1 MAESAFQLVSEIG
14 TQLGRQTRSGK
25 DSLLKSLKQAANAL
39 SEIEQ
44 PSTSEAARKLEAINN
59 LEVSTKPLRKAI
71 VHGLLQH
78 KDKEVRL
85 LVAICISE
93 IFRVMA
99 PEPPFE
105 DKYLRDIF
113 KLIVSIFAELADT
126 ASPHFSRRVKILE
139 TIARYKCCVIMLDI
153 HCNDLV
159 LETFNTFFSVV
170 RENHQRSLINHIIS
184 IMTHIINDDEEE
196 EEASQTRLVLDVIL
210 RKLVND
216 GKGAPC
222 ASYQLAV
229 SIIQNCAE
237 KLEPFI
243 CGFLTKC
250 ILDRDAVENEL
261 KEFYH
266 EIIFQV
272 FQCAPQILLAVI
284 PNLTHELLTDQV
296 DVRIKAVNLVGKLFA
311 LPKRHVAQHYRDL
324 FLEFLKRFSDKS
336 VEVRVSALQCVKAF
350 YMASPSGTESHEV
363 ITALEDRLLDFDDKV
378 RTQAVIVA
386 CDLAQSNLKFVPPKL
401 ISQTSE
407 RLRDK
412 KIIVRKKAF
421 HKLIE
426 VYRDYCNKCSEGH
439 MTISDHFE
447 QIPCKILML
456 CFDKDCK
463 EFRSQNMELV
473 LAEDLFP
480 VLLSV
485 AERTRHWIHLF
496 SLFTPLHVKALN
508 SILSQKRRLQKEM
521 QSYLALREK
530 EKETSSEEMQKRIK
544 TSFMKMAALFPDPS
558 KAEDSFHKLNQ
569 MKDNNVFNSLA
580 LLLDEL
586 KIVDAQTIR
595 DKFLKTVGDRHPHFE
610 FLSSLSS
617 KCSHN
622 IFGSEHIQCILEHLS
637 GNRYGTKLL
646 EASSAKL
653 LLAIISIFPSLLR
666 GSEAQLRMLIEEN
679 RKIND
684 KLIEVLAKAAPH
696 ISVKLSDIYPI
707 LERVCRE
714 GSRIEAKFSVAAI
727 AAFGGVSE
735 QFVFSKLCKDLV
747 VSLHAGQNIPTV
759 LQSLGCVAQYSVSA
773 FEAQDGEITSYIYEK
788 IFRVDSSDNIN
799 SYNDAFGCTS
809 SCKLKIYG
817 LKTLVKRFLPHQG
830 THARRQINELL
841 DILSNMLQKGDAF
854 DGIITCESDKAHMRL
869 AAAKSVLQLSR
880 RWDLHISPEIFRFT
894 ILVAK
899 DSSLFVRR
907 FFLDKMHK
915 LLKEHVIPSRYA
927 CAFALG
933 TSDCLKDLQDDSFK
947 YMAEFIK
954 EYSREARICQ
964 NSSAQGGTIT
974 DYPAYI
980 VVFLIYFLAHDT
992 GFPSENCPEEE
1003 IYAQFCSPLF
1013 NLLEALVNATVV
1025 DGDMDLV
1032 NDALLLLLSIF
1043 RAIKKAEDVVDARNT
1058 PRLHIIADFG
1068 FSFLKSLNHNDASSA
1083 HAPALILL
1091 PSSFFRA
1098 YSGCLNQSPF
1108 NDCFIKK
1115 VVQMFKSHLSLP
1127 ITALPKHGRK
1137 CQEDNTKLAIIK
1149 SNTLCLA
1156 PSEKVDLSTTEVET
1170 RKNMRQ
1176 DITVGHRQKQA
1187 VSSESVRLRECSIN
1201 HQHSASKKSKR
1212 VLEKEPLSSCDSVTR
1227 LSLAESHIS
1236 VQTLERDALSLK
1248 ENVRASSNV
1257 VSDPPKYSK
1266 AEAKDT
1272 SSLNESNNKSE
1283 TLIGQRI
1290 KVLSPIDRCFYSAMV
1305 DGYNSQNNTHKIT
1318 YDSGEVE
1325 VLSLESESWETISNG
1340 LLVEREVVLAEESNS
1355 FQLQH
1360 RGLKGTIGSSGGV
1373 ATTQQQ
1379 KVLPSEEC
1387 GNLSNRTDL
1396 LPDALSYHS
1405 RVHRL
1410 TQTKNLDKG
1419 KEGKESF

>member
-1 MAESAFQLVSEIG
+1 MTESAFQLVSEIG

-44 PSTSEAARKLEAINN
+44 PSTSEAARKLEAIKN
-59 LEVSTKPLRKAI
+59 LKVSTKPLRKAI

-99 PEPPFE
+99 PEPPFV

-139 TIARYKCCVIMLDI
+139 TIARCNCCVIMLDI
-153 HCNDLV
+153 DSNELV

-184 IMTHIINDDEEE
+184 IMTRIINEED
-196 EEASQTRLVLDVIL
+196 SQTLLDVIL
-210 RKLVND
+210 RNLVKD
-216 GKGAPC
+216 GKGASC

-243 CGFLTKC
+243 CGFLTNC

-266 EIIFQV
+266 EIIFQI
-272 FQCAPQILLAVI
+272 FQCAPQMLLAVI

-350 YMASPSGTESHEV
+350 YMANPSGAESHEV

-386 CDLAQSNLKFVPPKL
+386 CDLAQSNLKLVPPKL

-485 AERTRHWIHLF
+485 VERTRHWIHLF

-735 QFVFSKLCKDLV
+735 QFVFSKLCEDLV

-830 THARRQINELL
+830 THARWQINELL

-907 FFLDKMHK
+907 LFLDKMHK
-915 LLKEHVIPSRYA
+915 LLKEHVISSRYA

-954 EYSREARICQ
+954 EYSREARIRQ
-964 NSSAQGGTIT
+964 TSSAQGGTIT

-1003 IYAQFCSPLF
+1003 IYAQFC
-1013 NLLEALVNATVV
+1013 
-1025 DGDMDLV
+1025 
-1032 NDALLLLLSIF
+1032 SIF

-1098 YSGCLNQSPF
+1098 YSGCLNQFPF

-1115 VVQMFKSHLSLP
+1115 VVQMFKSHISLP
-1127 ITALPKHGRK
+1127 ITALPKRGPK
-1137 CQEDNTKLAIIK
+1137 CQEDNTKLVIIE
-1149 SNTLCLA
+1149 SNTLYLA

-1236 VQTLERDALSLK
+1236 VQTLERGALSLK

-1272 SSLNESNNKSE
+1272 CSLNESNNKSE

-1325 VLSLESESWETISNG
+1325 VLSLESESWETISND
-1340 LLVEREVVLAEESNS
+1340 LLVEREAVLAEESNT

-1360 RGLKGTIGSSGGV
+1360 RGLKGTIGTSGGV
-1373 ATTQQQ
+1373 AATQQQ

-1387 GNLSNRTDL
+1387 GKLSNRTDL
-1396 LPDALSYHS
+1396 LPAKVKRGMKASKDTSASEVINLHEDAVAK
-1405 RVHRL
+1405 RTRR
-1410 TQTKNLDKG
+1410 KKI
-1419 KEGKESF
+1419 

>member
-25 DSLLKSLKQAANAL
+25 DSLLKSLKQAANVL

-44 PSTSEAARKLEAINN
+44 PSTSEAARKLEAIKN
-59 LEVSTKPLRKAI
+59 LEVSTEPLREAI

-126 ASPHFSRRVKILE
+126 SSPHFSRRVKILE
-139 TIARYKCCVIMLDI
+139 TIARCKCWVIMLDI
-153 HCNDLV
+153 NCNDLV
-159 LETFNTFFSVV
+159 LEMFNTFFSVV
-170 RENHQRSLINHIIS
+170 RENHQRSLINHIIY
-184 IMTHIINDDEEE
+184 IMTHIIN
-196 EEASQTRLVLDVIL
+196 EEASQTLLDVIL
-210 RKLVND
+210 QKLVKD
-216 GKGAPC
+216 GKVAPC

-243 CGFLTKC
+243 CGFLTNC
-250 ILDRDAVENEL
+250 ILNRDAVENEL

-266 EIIFQV
+266 EIIFQI
-272 FQCAPQILLAVI
+272 FQCAPQMLLTVI

-311 LPKRHVAQHYRDL
+311 LPKQHVAQHYRDL

-336 VEVRVSALQCVKAF
+336 VEVRLSALQCVKAF
-350 YMASPSGTESHEV
+350 YMANPSGTESHEV
-363 ITALEDRLLDFDDKV
+363 ISALEDRLLDFDDKV

-480 VLLSV
+480 ILLSV

-637 GNRYGTKLL
+637 GDRYGTKLL

-666 GSEAQLRMLIEEN
+666 GSEVQLRMLIEEN

-727 AAFGGVSE
+727 AAFGGASE
-735 QFVFSKLCKDLV
+735 QFVFSKLC
-747 VSLHAGQNIPTV
+747 
-759 LQSLGCVAQYSVSA
+759 
-773 FEAQDGEITSYIYEK
+773 
-788 IFRVDSSDNIN
+788 
-799 SYNDAFGCTS
+799 
-809 SCKLKIYG
+809 KIYG
-817 LKTLVKRFLPHQG
+817 LKTLVKRFLPHRG
-830 THARRQINELL
+830 THARRQINDLL

-880 RWDLHISPEIFRFT
+880 RWDLHISPEIFRLT

-907 FFLDKMHK
+907 LFLGKMHK
-915 LLKEHVIPSRYA
+915 LLKEHVIPIRYA

-954 EYSREARICQ
+954 EYSREARIRQ
-964 NSSAQGGTIT
+964 TSSAQGGTIT

-1025 DGDMDLV
+1025 DGDMHLV

-1058 PRLHIIADFG
+1058 PRLHIIADIG

-1098 YSGCLNQSPF
+1098 CSGCLNQSPF

-1115 VVQMFKSHLSLP
+1115 VVQMFKSRISLP
-1127 ITALPKHGRK
+1127 IAALPKRGRK
-1137 CQEDNTKLAIIK
+1137 LQEDNTKLAIIE
-1149 SNTLCLA
+1149 SNTLYLA
-1156 PSEKVDLSTTEVET
+1156 PCEKVDLSTTEVET

-1187 VSSESVRLRECSIN
+1187 VSSDSVRL
-1201 HQHSASKKSKR
+1201 
-1212 VLEKEPLSSCDSVTR
+1212 L
-1227 LSLAESHIS
+1227 
-1236 VQTLERDALSLK
+1236 QTLERDALSLK

-1266 AEAKDT
+1266 AEDKDT
-1272 SSLNESNNKSE
+1272 CSLNESNNKSE
-1283 TLIGQRI
+1283 ALIGQRI
-1290 KVLSPIDRCFYSAMV
+1290 KVLSPIDRCFYSATV

-1340 LLVEREVVLAEESNS
+1340 LLVERELVLAEESNS

-1360 RGLKGTIGSSGGV
+1360 RGLKGTIGNSGGV
-1373 ATTQQQ
+1373 AAAQQQ

-1387 GNLSNRTDL
+1387 GKLSNRTDL
-1396 LPDALSYHS
+1396 LPAKVKRGRKASKDTLASEVINLHEDAVAK
-1405 RVHRL
+1405 RTRR
-1410 TQTKNLDKG
+1410 KKI
-1419 KEGKESF
+1419 

>member
-735 QFVFSKLCKDLV
+735 QFVFSKLCK
-747 VSLHAGQNIPTV
+747 
-759 LQSLGCVAQYSVSA
+759 
-773 FEAQDGEITSYIYEK
+773 
-788 IFRVDSSDNIN
+788 
-799 SYNDAFGCTS
+799 
-809 SCKLKIYG
+809 IYG

-1396 LPDALSYHS
+1396 LPAKVKRGRKASKDTSASEVINLHEDAVAK
-1405 RVHRL
+1405 RTRR
-1410 TQTKNLDKG
+1410 KKI
-1419 KEGKESF
+1419 

>member
-25 DSLLKSLKQAANAL
+25 DSLLKLLKQAANAL

-44 PSTSEAARKLEAINN
+44 PSTSEAARKLEAIKN

-139 TIARYKCCVIMLDI
+139 TIARCKCCVIMLDI
-153 HCNDLV
+153 DCNDLV

-184 IMTHIINDDEEE
+184 IMTHIIN
-196 EEASQTRLVLDVIL
+196 EEASQTLLDVIL
-210 RKLVND
+210 RKLVKD

-243 CGFLTKC
+243 CGFLTNC

-266 EIIFQV
+266 EIIFQI
-272 FQCAPQILLAVI
+272 FQCAPQMLLAVI

-350 YMASPSGTESHEV
+350 YMASPFGTESHEV

-386 CDLAQSNLKFVPPKL
+386 CDLARSNLKFVPPKL

-412 KIIVRKKAF
+412 K
-421 HKLIE
+421 
-426 VYRDYCNKCSEGH
+426 
-439 MTISDHFE
+439 
-447 QIPCKILML
+447 IPCKILML

-508 SILSQKRRLQKEM
+508 SVLSQKRRLQKEM

-586 KIVDAQTIR
+586 KIADAQTIR

-637 GNRYGTKLL
+637 DNRYGTKLL

-735 QFVFSKLCKDLV
+735 QFIFSKLCKDLV

-799 SYNDAFGCTS
+799 SYNDASGCTS

-817 LKTLVKRFLPHQG
+817 LKTLVKRFLPHRG
-830 THARRQINELL
+830 THARRQIDELL

-854 DGIITCESDKAHMRL
+854 DGIITCENDKAHMRL

-907 FFLDKMHK
+907 LFLDKMHK

-933 TSDCLKDLQDDSFK
+933 TSDCPKDLQDDSFK

-954 EYSREARICQ
+954 EYSREARIRQ
-964 NSSAQGGTIT
+964 SSSVQGGAIT

-1115 VVQMFKSHLSLP
+1115 VVQMFKSRLSLP
-1127 ITALPKHGRK
+1127 ITALPKRGRK
-1137 CQEDNTKLAIIK
+1137 CQEDNTKLAIIE
-1149 SNTLCLA
+1149 SNTLYLA
-1156 PSEKVDLSTTEVET
+1156 SSEKVDLSTTEVET

-1176 DITVGHRQKQA
+1176 DITVGHRQKQG

-1272 SSLNESNNKSE
+1272 CSLNESNNKSE

-1290 KVLSPIDRCFYSAMV
+1290 KVLSPIDRCFYSAVV

-1325 VLSLESESWETISNG
+1325 VLSLESESWETISNS
-1340 LLVEREVVLAEESNS
+1340 LLVEREVVLAESNS

-1360 RGLKGTIGSSGGV
+1360 RGLKGTIGTSGG
-1373 ATTQQQ
+1373 AAATQQQ

-1387 GNLSNRTDL
+1387 GKLSNRTDL
-1396 LPDALSYHS
+1396 LPAKVKRGRKASKDTSASEVINLHEDAVAK
-1405 RVHRL
+1405 RTRR
-1410 TQTKNLDKG
+1410 KKI
-1419 KEGKESF
+1419 

>member
-25 DSLLKSLKQAANAL
+25 DSLLKLLKQAANAL

-44 PSTSEAARKLEAINN
+44 PSTSEAARKLEAIKN

-139 TIARYKCCVIMLDI
+139 TIARCKCCVIMLDI
-153 HCNDLV
+153 DCNDLV

-184 IMTHIINDDEEE
+184 IMTHIIN
-196 EEASQTRLVLDVIL
+196 EEASQTLLDVIL
-210 RKLVND
+210 RKLVKD

-243 CGFLTKC
+243 CGFLTNC

-266 EIIFQV
+266 EIIFQI
-272 FQCAPQILLAVI
+272 FQCAPQMLLAVI

-350 YMASPSGTESHEV
+350 YMASPFGTESHEV

-386 CDLAQSNLKFVPPKL
+386 CDLARSNLKFVPPKL

-412 KIIVRKKAF
+412 K
-421 HKLIE
+421 
-426 VYRDYCNKCSEGH
+426 
-439 MTISDHFE
+439 
-447 QIPCKILML
+447 IPCKILML

-508 SILSQKRRLQKEM
+508 SVLSQKRRLQKEM

-586 KIVDAQTIR
+586 KIADAQTIR

-637 GNRYGTKLL
+637 DNRYGTKLL

-735 QFVFSKLCKDLV
+735 QFIFSKLCKDLV

-799 SYNDAFGCTS
+799 SYNDASGCTS

-817 LKTLVKRFLPHQG
+817 LKTLVKRFLPHRG
-830 THARRQINELL
+830 THARRQIDELL

-854 DGIITCESDKAHMRL
+854 DGIITCENDKAHMRL

-907 FFLDKMHK
+907 LFLDKMHK

-933 TSDCLKDLQDDSFK
+933 TSDCPKDLQDDSFK

-954 EYSREARICQ
+954 EYSREARIRQ
-964 NSSAQGGTIT
+964 SSSVQGGAIT

-1115 VVQMFKSHLSLP
+1115 VVQMFKSRLSLP
-1127 ITALPKHGRK
+1127 ITALPKRGRK
-1137 CQEDNTKLAIIK
+1137 CQEDNTKLAIIE
-1149 SNTLCLA
+1149 SNTLYLA
-1156 PSEKVDLSTTEVET
+1156 SSEKVDLSTTEVET

-1176 DITVGHRQKQA
+1176 DITVGHRQKQG

-1272 SSLNESNNKSE
+1272 CSLNESNNKSE

-1290 KVLSPIDRCFYSAMV
+1290 KVLSPIDRCFYSAVV

-1325 VLSLESESWETISNG
+1325 VLSLESESWETISNS
-1340 LLVEREVVLAEESNS
+1340 LLVERWS
-1355 FQLQH
+1355 
-1360 RGLKGTIGSSGGV
+1360 KG
-1373 ATTQQQ
+1373 
-1379 KVLPSEEC
+1379 
-1387 GNLSNRTDL
+1387 N
-1396 LPDALSYHS
+1396 YWY
-1405 RVHRL
+1405 
-1410 TQTKNLDKG
+1410 
-1419 KEGKESF
+1419 

>member
-25 DSLLKSLKQAANAL
+25 DSLLKSLKQAANVL

-44 PSTSEAARKLEAINN
+44 PSTSEAARKLEAIKN
-59 LEVSTKPLRKAI
+59 LEVSTEPLREAI

-126 ASPHFSRRVKILE
+126 SSPHFSRRVKILE
-139 TIARYKCCVIMLDI
+139 TIARCKCWVIMLDI
-153 HCNDLV
+153 NCNDLV
-159 LETFNTFFSVV
+159 LEMFNTFFSVV
-170 RENHQRSLINHIIS
+170 RENHQRSLINHIIY
-184 IMTHIINDDEEE
+184 IMTHIIN
-196 EEASQTRLVLDVIL
+196 EEASQTLLDVIL
-210 RKLVND
+210 QKLVKD
-216 GKGAPC
+216 GKVAPC

-243 CGFLTKC
+243 CGFLTNC
-250 ILDRDAVENEL
+250 ILNRDAVENEL

-266 EIIFQV
+266 EIIFQI
-272 FQCAPQILLAVI
+272 FQCAPQMLLTVI

-311 LPKRHVAQHYRDL
+311 LPKQHVAQHYRDL

-336 VEVRVSALQCVKAF
+336 VEVRLSALQCVKAF

-363 ITALEDRLLDFDDKV
+363 ISALEDRLLDFDDKV

-480 VLLSV
+480 ILLSV

-637 GNRYGTKLL
+637 GDRYGTKLL

-666 GSEAQLRMLIEEN
+666 GSEVQLRMLIEEN

-707 LERVCRE
+707 LERVCCE

-727 AAFGGVSE
+727 AAFGGASE

-747 VSLHAGQNIPTV
+747 VSLHAGWNIPTV

-788 IFRVDSSDNIN
+788 IFRVDASDNIN
-799 SYNDAFGCTS
+799 SYNDAFSCTS

-817 LKTLVKRFLPHQG
+817 LKTLVKRFLPHRG
-830 THARRQINELL
+830 THARRQINDLL

-880 RWDLHISPEIFRFT
+880 RWDLHISPEIFRLT

-907 FFLDKMHK
+907 LFLGKMHK
-915 LLKEHVIPSRYA
+915 LLKEHVIPIRYA

-954 EYSREARICQ
+954 EYSREARIRQ
-964 NSSAQGGTIT
+964 TSSAQGGTIT

-1043 RAIKKAEDVVDARNT
+1043 RAIKKAEDVVDVRNT
-1058 PRLHIIADFG
+1058 PRLHIIADIG

-1083 HAPALILL
+1083 HAPVLILL

-1098 YSGCLNQSPF
+1098 CSRCLNQSPF

-1115 VVQMFKSHLSLP
+1115 VVQMFKSRISLP
-1127 ITALPKHGRK
+1127 IAALPKRGRK
-1137 CQEDNTKLAIIK
+1137 FQEDNTKLAIIE
-1149 SNTLCLA
+1149 SNTLYLA

-1170 RKNMRQ
+1170 RKNMSQ

-1187 VSSESVRLRECSIN
+1187 VSSDSVRL
-1201 HQHSASKKSKR
+1201 
-1212 VLEKEPLSSCDSVTR
+1212 L
-1227 LSLAESHIS
+1227 
-1236 VQTLERDALSLK
+1236 QTLERDALSLK

-1266 AEAKDT
+1266 AEDKDT
-1272 SSLNESNNKSE
+1272 CSLNESNNKSE
-1283 TLIGQRI
+1283 ALIGQRI
-1290 KVLSPIDRCFYSAMV
+1290 KVLSPIDRCFYSATV

-1340 LLVEREVVLAEESNS
+1340 LLVERELVLAEESNS

-1360 RGLKGTIGSSGGV
+1360 RGLKGTIGNSGGV
-1373 ATTQQQ
+1373 AAAQQQ

-1387 GNLSNRTDL
+1387 GKLSNRTDL
-1396 LPDALSYHS
+1396 LPAKVKRGRKASKDTLASEVINLHEDAVAK
-1405 RVHRL
+1405 RTRR
-1410 TQTKNLDKG
+1410 KKI
-1419 KEGKESF
+1419 

>member
-25 DSLLKSLKQAANAL
+25 DSLLKLLKQAANAL

-44 PSTSEAARKLEAINN
+44 PSTSEAARKLEAIKN

-139 TIARYKCCVIMLDI
+139 TIARCKCCVIMLDI
-153 HCNDLV
+153 DCNDLV

-184 IMTHIINDDEEE
+184 IMTHIIN
-196 EEASQTRLVLDVIL
+196 EEASQTLLDVIL
-210 RKLVND
+210 RKLVKD

-243 CGFLTKC
+243 CGFLTNC

-266 EIIFQV
+266 EIIFQI
-272 FQCAPQILLAVI
+272 FQCAPQMLLAVI

-350 YMASPSGTESHEV
+350 YMASPFGTESHEV

-386 CDLAQSNLKFVPPKL
+386 CDLARSNLKFVPPKL

-508 SILSQKRRLQKEM
+508 SVLSQKRRLQKEM

-586 KIVDAQTIR
+586 KIADAQTIR

-637 GNRYGTKLL
+637 DNRYGTKLL

-735 QFVFSKLCKDLV
+735 QFIFSKLC
-747 VSLHAGQNIPTV
+747 
-759 LQSLGCVAQYSVSA
+759 
-773 FEAQDGEITSYIYEK
+773 
-788 IFRVDSSDNIN
+788 
-799 SYNDAFGCTS
+799 
-809 SCKLKIYG
+809 KIYG
-817 LKTLVKRFLPHQG
+817 LKTLVKRFLPHRG
-830 THARRQINELL
+830 THARRQIDELL

-854 DGIITCESDKAHMRL
+854 DGIITCENDKAHMRL

-907 FFLDKMHK
+907 LFLDKMHK

-933 TSDCLKDLQDDSFK
+933 TSDCPKDLQDDSFK

-954 EYSREARICQ
+954 EYSREARIRQ
-964 NSSAQGGTIT
+964 SSSVQGGAIT

-1115 VVQMFKSHLSLP
+1115 VVQMFKSRLSLP
-1127 ITALPKHGRK
+1127 ITALPKRGRK
-1137 CQEDNTKLAIIK
+1137 CQEDNTKLAIIE
-1149 SNTLCLA
+1149 SNTLYLA
-1156 PSEKVDLSTTEVET
+1156 SSEKVDLSTTEVET

-1176 DITVGHRQKQA
+1176 DITVGHRQKQG

-1272 SSLNESNNKSE
+1272 CSLNESNNKSE

-1290 KVLSPIDRCFYSAMV
+1290 KVLSPIDRCFYSAVV

-1325 VLSLESESWETISNG
+1325 VLSLESESWETISNS
-1340 LLVEREVVLAEESNS
+1340 LLVERWS
-1355 FQLQH
+1355 
-1360 RGLKGTIGSSGGV
+1360 KG
-1373 ATTQQQ
+1373 
-1379 KVLPSEEC
+1379 
-1387 GNLSNRTDL
+1387 N
-1396 LPDALSYHS
+1396 YWY
-1405 RVHRL
+1405 
-1410 TQTKNLDKG
+1410 
-1419 KEGKESF
+1419 

>member
-14 TQLGRQTRSGK
+14 TQLGRKTRSGK
-25 DSLLKSLKQAANAL
+25 DSLLKSLKQAANVL

-44 PSTSEAARKLEAINN
+44 PSTSEAARKLEAIKN
-59 LEVSTKPLRKAI
+59 LEVSTEPLREAI

-126 ASPHFSRRVKILE
+126 SSPHFSRRVKILE
-139 TIARYKCCVIMLDI
+139 TIARCKCWVIMLDI
-153 HCNDLV
+153 NCNDLV
-159 LETFNTFFSVV
+159 LEMFNTFFSVV
-170 RENHQRSLINHIIS
+170 RENHQRSLINHIIY
-184 IMTHIINDDEEE
+184 IMTHIIN
-196 EEASQTRLVLDVIL
+196 EEASQTLLDVIL
-210 RKLVND
+210 RKLVKD

-243 CGFLTKC
+243 CGFLTNC
-250 ILDRDAVENEL
+250 ILNRDAVENEL

-266 EIIFQV
+266 EIIFQI
-272 FQCAPQILLAVI
+272 FQCAPQMLLTVI

-311 LPKRHVAQHYRDL
+311 LPKQHVAQHYRDL

-336 VEVRVSALQCVKAF
+336 VEVRLSALQCVKAF

-363 ITALEDRLLDFDDKV
+363 ISALEDRLLDFDDKV

-401 ISQTSE
+401 ISQTAE

-421 HKLIE
+421 YKLIE

-480 VLLSV
+480 ILLSV

-544 TSFMKMAALFPDPS
+544 TSFMKMAALFPDPL

-637 GNRYGTKLL
+637 GDRYGTKLL

-666 GSEAQLRMLIEEN
+666 GSEVQLRMLIEEN

-727 AAFGGVSE
+727 AAFGGASE

-747 VSLHAGQNIPTV
+747 VSLHAGWNIPTV

-788 IFRVDSSDNIN
+788 IFRVDASDNIN

-817 LKTLVKRFLPHQG
+817 LKTLVKRFLPHRG
-830 THARRQINELL
+830 THARRQINDLL

-880 RWDLHISPEIFRFT
+880 RWDLHISPEIFRLT

-907 FFLDKMHK
+907 LFLGKMHK
-915 LLKEHVIPSRYA
+915 LLKEHVIPIRYA

-954 EYSREARICQ
+954 EYSREARIRQ
-964 NSSAQGGTIT
+964 TSSAQGGTIT

-1013 NLLEALVNATVV
+1013 NLLEALVDATVV

-1058 PRLHIIADFG
+1058 PRLHIIADIG

-1115 VVQMFKSHLSLP
+1115 VVQMFKSRISLP
-1127 ITALPKHGRK
+1127 IAALPKRGRK
-1137 CQEDNTKLAIIK
+1137 FQEDNTKLAIIE
-1149 SNTLCLA
+1149 SNALYLA

-1187 VSSESVRLRECSIN
+1187 VSSDSVRLRECSIN
-1201 HQHSASKKSKR
+1201 HQHSASKMSKQ
-1212 VLEKEPLSSCDSVTR
+1212 VLEKEPLSSCDSVTQ

-1266 AEAKDT
+1266 AEDKDT
-1272 SSLNESNNKSE
+1272 CSLNESNNKSE
-1283 TLIGQRI
+1283 ALIGQRI
-1290 KVLSPIDRCFYSAMV
+1290 KVLSPIDRCFYSATV

-1340 LLVEREVVLAEESNS
+1340 LLVERELVLAEESNS

-1360 RGLKGTIGSSGGV
+1360 RGLKGTIGNSGGV
-1373 ATTQQQ
+1373 AAPQQQ

-1387 GNLSNRTDL
+1387 GKLSNRTDL
-1396 LPDALSYHS
+1396 LPAKVKRGRKASKDTLASEVINLHEDAVAK
-1405 RVHRL
+1405 RTRR
-1410 TQTKNLDKG
+1410 KKI
-1419 KEGKESF
+1419 

>member
-14 TQLGRQTRSGK
+14 TQLSRQTRSGK

-44 PSTSEAARKLEAINN
+44 PSTSEAARKLEAIKN
-59 LEVSTKPLRKAI
+59 LEVSTKPLRIAI

-99 PEPPFE
+99 PEPPFK

-139 TIARYKCCVIMLDI
+139 TIARCKCCVLMLDI
-153 HCNDLV
+153 GCDDLV

-170 RENHQRSLINHIIS
+170 RENHQRSLINHIIY
-184 IMTHIINDDEEE
+184 IMTQIIN
-196 EEASQTRLVLDVIL
+196 EEASQILLDVIL
-210 RKLVND
+210 RKLVKD
-216 GKGAPC
+216 GKGASC

-243 CGFLTKC
+243 CGFLTNC

-266 EIIFQV
+266 EIIFQI
-272 FQCAPQILLAVI
+272 FQCAPQMLLAVI

-311 LPKRHVAQHYRDL
+311 LPKQHVAQHYRDL

-530 EKETSSEEMQKRIK
+530 DKETSSEEIQKRIK

-666 GSEAQLRMLIEEN
+666 GSEVQLRMLIEEN

-707 LERVCRE
+707 LERVCHE

-735 QFVFSKLCKDLV
+735 QLVFSKLCKDLV
-747 VSLHAGQNIPTV
+747 VSLHAGRNIPTV

-788 IFRVDSSDNIN
+788 IFRVDASDNIN

-817 LKTLVKRFLPHQG
+817 LRTLVKRFLPHRG
-830 THARRQINELL
+830 THARWQINELL

-854 DGIITCESDKAHMRL
+854 DRIITCESDKAHVRL

-899 DSSLFVRR
+899 DSSFFVRR
-907 FFLDKMHK
+907 LFLDKMHK

-954 EYSREARICQ
+954 EYSREARIHQ
-964 NSSAQGGTIT
+964 TSSAQGATIT

-992 GFPSENCPEEE
+992 GFPSENCPEE
-1003 IYAQFCSPLF
+1003 IYAQFCSPLL

-1058 PRLHIIADFG
+1058 PRLHIIADIG

-1115 VVQMFKSHLSLP
+1115 VVQMFKSHISLP
-1127 ITALPKHGRK
+1127 ITALPKRGRK
-1137 CQEDNTKLAIIK
+1137 CQEDSTKLAIME
-1149 SNTLCLA
+1149 SNTLYLA
-1156 PSEKVDLSTTEVET
+1156 PSEKDDLSTTEVES
-1170 RKNMRQ
+1170 RKIMRQ
-1176 DITVGHRQKQA
+1176 DITVGQRQKLA
-1187 VSSESVRLRECSIN
+1187 VSSESVRL
-1201 HQHSASKKSKR
+1201 
-1212 VLEKEPLSSCDSVTR
+1212 L
-1227 LSLAESHIS
+1227 
-1236 VQTLERDALSLK
+1236 QTLERDALSLK

-1272 SSLNESNNKSE
+1272 CSLN
-1283 TLIGQRI
+1283 
-1290 KVLSPIDRCFYSAMV
+1290 
-1305 DGYNSQNNTHKIT
+1305 IT
-1318 YDSGEVE
+1318 YDGGEVE
-1325 VLSLESESWETISNG
+1325 VLSLESESWEKISNVV
-1340 LLVEREVVLAEESNS
+1340 LVEREVVLAEESNS

-1360 RGLKGTIGSSGGV
+1360 RGLKGTIGTSGGV

-1387 GNLSNRTDL
+1387 GKLSNRTDL
-1396 LPDALSYHS
+1396 LPAKVKRGRKASKETSASEVINLHEDAVAK
-1405 RVHRL
+1405 RTRR
-1410 TQTKNLDKG
+1410 KKI
-1419 KEGKESF
+1419 

>member
-25 DSLLKSLKQAANAL
+25 DSLLKLLKQAANAL

-44 PSTSEAARKLEAINN
+44 PSTSEAARKLEAIKN

-139 TIARYKCCVIMLDI
+139 TIARCKCCVIMLDI
-153 HCNDLV
+153 DCNDLV

-184 IMTHIINDDEEE
+184 IMTHIIN
-196 EEASQTRLVLDVIL
+196 EEASQTLLDVIL
-210 RKLVND
+210 RKLVKD

-243 CGFLTKC
+243 CGFLTNC

-266 EIIFQV
+266 EIIFQI
-272 FQCAPQILLAVI
+272 FQCAPQMLLAVI

-350 YMASPSGTESHEV
+350 YMASPFGTESHEV

-386 CDLAQSNLKFVPPKL
+386 CDLARSNLKFVPPKL

-508 SILSQKRRLQKEM
+508 SVLSQKRRLQKEM

-586 KIVDAQTIR
+586 KIADAQTIR

-637 GNRYGTKLL
+637 DNRYGTKLL

-735 QFVFSKLCKDLV
+735 QFIFSKLC
-747 VSLHAGQNIPTV
+747 
-759 LQSLGCVAQYSVSA
+759 
-773 FEAQDGEITSYIYEK
+773 
-788 IFRVDSSDNIN
+788 
-799 SYNDAFGCTS
+799 
-809 SCKLKIYG
+809 KIYG
-817 LKTLVKRFLPHQG
+817 LKTLVKRFLPHRG
-830 THARRQINELL
+830 THARRQIDELL

-854 DGIITCESDKAHMRL
+854 DGIITCENDKAHMRL

-907 FFLDKMHK
+907 LFLDKMHK

-933 TSDCLKDLQDDSFK
+933 TSDCPKDLQDDSFK

-954 EYSREARICQ
+954 EYSREARIRQ
-964 NSSAQGGTIT
+964 SSSVQGGAIT

-1115 VVQMFKSHLSLP
+1115 VVQMFKSRLSLP
-1127 ITALPKHGRK
+1127 ITALPKRGRK
-1137 CQEDNTKLAIIK
+1137 CQEDNTKLAIIE
-1149 SNTLCLA
+1149 SNTLYLA
-1156 PSEKVDLSTTEVET
+1156 SSEKVDLSTTEVET

-1176 DITVGHRQKQA
+1176 DITVGHRQKQG

-1272 SSLNESNNKSE
+1272 CSLNESNNKSE

-1290 KVLSPIDRCFYSAMV
+1290 KVLSPIDRCFYSAVV

-1325 VLSLESESWETISNG
+1325 VLSLESESWETISNS
-1340 LLVEREVVLAEESNS
+1340 LLVEREVVLAESNS

-1360 RGLKGTIGSSGGV
+1360 RGLKGTIGTSGG
-1373 ATTQQQ
+1373 AAATQQQ

-1387 GNLSNRTDL
+1387 GKLSNRTDL
-1396 LPDALSYHS
+1396 LPAKVKRGRKASKDTSASEVINLHEDAVAK
-1405 RVHRL
+1405 RTRR
-1410 TQTKNLDKG
+1410 KKI
-1419 KEGKESF
+1419 